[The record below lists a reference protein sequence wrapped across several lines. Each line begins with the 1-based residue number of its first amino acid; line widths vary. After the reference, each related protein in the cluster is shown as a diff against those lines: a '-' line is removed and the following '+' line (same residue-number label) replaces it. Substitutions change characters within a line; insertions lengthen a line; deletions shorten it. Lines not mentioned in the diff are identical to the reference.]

1 MKLSCLCQLC
11 TIFWM
16 KAQLEEMQPEHSRI
30 DTPHVLSPWITW
42 AIFALGLVAALSLRL
57 ILVAKAYRPELIR
70 ALWYMGI
77 CGNMIF
83 FFFRS
88 YITYRRRRLITEL
101 DLIAKLEQG
110 SPLTRDECNAL
121 RYLVKSLY
129 ASKERWNYAV
139 ISIFS
144 FAAIAWDLFWTH

>member
-1 MKLSCLCQLC
+1 
-11 TIFWM
+11 
-16 KAQLEEMQPEHSRI
+16 
-30 DTPHVLSPWITW
+30 
-42 AIFALGLVAALSLRL
+42 
-57 ILVAKAYRPELIR
+57 
-70 ALWYMGI
+70 MGI

-101 DLIAKLEQG
+101 DLIAKLEKGVQL
-110 SPLTRDECNAL
+110 SRNECDAL
-121 RYLVKSLY
+121 HYLVKSLY

-144 FAAIAWDLFWTH
+144 FAAIAWDLLTSNH